1 MPNDLK
7 HLDALENADQL
18 RPWLQRALQGHE
30 PLALLTPD
38 EPPYFALLRGRGQ
51 LKKATREDLDTA
63 CGQLVDSF
71 VQTGHGEPEYVD
83 SLLHLAS
90 GLQLDSVVIPLQR
103 FARRFADFPQL
114 PADSK
119 RAVLSTLIKL
129 HARLDL
135 QFWKDIYQRHG
146 NELAGSVYSGL
157 FACNP
162 NEALL
167 FLPNIPDAQP
177 MADALSLQLQ
187 RYTERLSPE
196 EHGALVRK
204 VQAALP
210 KCSAALKLAIGEWF
224 EEVGLETVP
233 APTITVPVEK
243 SHRKPSPRNYPALD
257 SLCNKYRV
265 AVSSTWETLAARL
278 TTRPE
283 QTITKVAYPCLQ

>member
-7 HLDALENADQL
+7 HLDALENAEQL

-38 EPPYFALLRGRGQ
+38 EPPYFALLRGRSQ

-90 GLQLDSVVIPLQR
+90 GLKLDSVVIPLQR
-103 FARRFADFPQL
+103 FARRFADFAQL
-114 PADSK
+114 PAESK

-129 HARLDL
+129 HARLDV
-135 QFWKDIYQRHG
+135 QFWKDLYHRHG
-146 NELAGSVYSGL
+146 DELAGSVYSGL
-157 FACNP
+157 FACAP

-167 FLPNIPDAQP
+167 FLPKIPDVQA

-187 RYTERLSPE
+187 RYTERLPPE
-196 EHGALVRK
+196 ERGAVVRK

-210 KCSAALKLAIGEWF
+210 QCSAALKLAIGEWF
-224 EEVGLETVP
+224 EEVGISAKPVP
-233 APTITVPVEK
+233 QTQRQTNAQHALGLLARIM
-243 SHRKPSPRNYPALD
+243 KPMNAERQPSCSR
-257 SLCNKYRV
+257 
-265 AVSSTWETLAARL
+265 LAA
-278 TTRPE
+278 
-283 QTITKVAYPCLQ
+283 AAA

>member
-90 GLQLDSVVIPLQR
+90 GLKLDSVVIPLQR
-103 FARRFADFPQL
+103 FAKRFADFAQL
-114 PADSK
+114 QAESK

-129 HARLDL
+129 HARLDI
-135 QFWKDIYQRHG
+135 QFWKDLYHRHG

-157 FACNP
+157 FACDP

-167 FLPNIPDAQP
+167 FLPNIPDVQP

-187 RYTERLSPE
+187 RYTERLQPE
-196 EHGALVRK
+196 ERGAVVRK

-210 KCSAALKLAIGEWF
+210 QCSAALKLAIGEWF
-224 EEVGLETVP
+224 EEVGIETAPAPAVTVP
-233 APTITVPVEK
+233 AEK
-243 SHRKPSPRNYPALD
+243 SHRKPSFRNYPALD
-257 SLCNKYRV
+257 SLIAKYPAAFPLARQNRV
-265 AVSSTWETLAARL
+265 AKLNCPQAQIQKAA
-278 TTRPE
+278 
-283 QTITKVAYPCLQ
+283 

>member
-7 HLDALENADQL
+7 HLDALENAEQL

-90 GLQLDSVVIPLQR
+90 GLKLDSVVIPLQR

-114 PADSK
+114 PTESK

-129 HARLDL
+129 HARLDV
-135 QFWKDIYQRHG
+135 QFWKDLYHRHG
-146 NELAGSVYSGL
+146 DELAGSVYSGL
-157 FACNP
+157 FACEP

-167 FLPNIPDAQP
+167 FLPKIPDVQA

-187 RYTERLSPE
+187 RYTERLPPE
-196 EHGALVRK
+196 ERGAVVRK

-224 EEVGLETVP
+224 EEVGIETAP
-233 APTITVPVEK
+233 AQAVTVPVEK
-243 SHRKPSPRNYPALD
+243 SHREPSFRNYPALD
-257 SLCNKYRV
+257 SLIAKYPAAFPLARQNRV
-265 AVSSTWETLAARL
+265 AKLNCPQAQIQKAA
-278 TTRPE
+278 
-283 QTITKVAYPCLQ
+283 